1 MADDE
6 RGTRQQQRLQNA
18 LRDRLD
24 DPSSEPG
31 AVLLRSYYGEIC
43 GCNPAAL
50 QHYLHTHEVPGGPYT
65 SYFAIRDHSVRV
77 PEGAVG
83 VVYESAEWYRL
94 LHDAQIYLD
103 NMHQPLYH
111 KKPAHQIQIQTFH
124 GYPFKQMGLSH
135 WKLQGRDVAHVRSY
149 LDRAADWDYLVSPA
163 SYGSEALAREF
174 GFPNTV
180 LEIGYP
186 RNDVLF
192 SDAAD
197 KITAAVRDRLGIR
210 PGQTAVLYG
219 PTFRDTMSKDDK
231 TAAMVDFL
239 DVDQLAEAL
248 GDDFVIMVR
257 GHAFNARLG
266 TRVGSRGTIVDVTDY
281 PDIADLC
288 LASDAAVLD
297 YSSLRF
303 DYGLTGKPMIFMVP
317 DLIQYQTEARGSLWA
332 YEPTAPGPLLG
343 STDEVIKTLRDL
355 DRVRS
360 EYATAYADFRRDYL
374 DLDDGHATERLVAQ
388 VFGS

>member
-1 MADDE
+1 
-6 RGTRQQQRLQNA
+6 
-18 LRDRLD
+18 
-24 DPSSEPG
+24 
-31 AVLLRSYYGEIC
+31 
-43 GCNPAAL
+43 
-50 QHYLHTHEVPGGPYT
+50 
-65 SYFAIRDHSVRV
+65 
-77 PEGAVG
+77 
-83 VVYESAEWYRL
+83 
-94 LHDAQIYLD
+94 
-103 NMHQPLYH
+103 
-111 KKPAHQIQIQTFH
+111 
-124 GYPFKQMGLSH
+124 
-135 WKLQGRDVAHVRSY
+135 
-149 LDRAADWDYLVSPA
+149 
-163 SYGSEALAREF
+163 
-174 GFPNTV
+174 
-180 LEIGYP
+180 
-186 RNDVLF
+186 
-192 SDAAD
+192 
-197 KITAAVRDRLGIR
+197 
-210 PGQTAVLYG
+210 
-219 PTFRDTMSKDDK
+219 
-231 TAAMVDFL
+231 MVDFL

-266 TRVGSRGTIVDVTDY
+266 TRVGSRGTLVDVTDY

-374 DLDDGHATERLVAQ
+374 DLDDGHATERLVTQ